1 MTVCD
6 ASPPGLRDDFDLSD
20 LRRTYACFPSGVV
33 SICALADGVP
43 VGLVASSF
51 TSVSMTPPLV
61 SFCIKTESATWPQL
75 ERLPRLGVSVLGEA
89 HDAACRQLS
98 AKAGDRFAG
107 LDLHTTPDGA
117 VLIAG
122 APAWLE
128 CTIADQIPAGDH
140 VIVLLRVVAVT
151 ADHDVLPLVFH
162 ASSFGAVRKD
172 LAP

>member
-1 MTVCD
+1 VTVTD
-6 ASPPGLRDDFDLSD
+6 TPVPDLRDEFDMVD

-33 SICALADGVP
+33 SICAMAGGAP

-75 ERLPRLGVSVLGEA
+75 ARLPRLGVSVLGEV

-107 LDLHTTPDGA
+107 LDLHTTADGA

-128 CTIADQIPAGDH
+128 CTIEAQIPAGDH
-140 VIVLLRVVAVT
+140 LIVLLRVMALT
-151 ADHDVLPLVFH
+151 ADHDVPPLVFH
-162 ASSFGAVRKD
+162 ASSFGAVR
-172 LAP
+172 ATRP

>member
-1 MTVCD
+1 VTVID
-6 ASPPGLRDDFDLSD
+6 APMPDLRDDFDLVD
-20 LRRTYACFPSGVV
+20 LRRTYGCFPSGVV
-33 SICALADGVP
+33 SICAMADGVP

-61 SFCIKTESATWPQL
+61 SFCIKSESETWPRL

-107 LDLHTTPDGA
+107 LDLRTTAAGA

-128 CTIADQIPAGDH
+128 CVIEATIPAGDH
-140 VIVLLRVVAVT
+140 QIVLLRVMSVT
-151 ADHDVLPLVFH
+151 ADHDVPPLVFH
-162 ASSFGAVRKD
+162 ASSFGAVR
-172 LAP
+172 ATRR

>member
-6 ASPPGLRDDFDLSD
+6 SPPPVLRDDFDLSD

-33 SICALADGVP
+33 SICAMAEGVP

-61 SFCIKTESATWPQL
+61 SFCIKNESATWPLL
-75 ERLPRLGVSVLGEA
+75 ESLPRLGVSVLGEA

-107 LDLHTTPDGA
+107 LDLRTTADGA
-117 VLIAG
+117 ILIAG

-140 VIVLLRVVAVT
+140 LIVLLRVVAVT
-151 ADHDVLPLVFH
+151 ADHEVPPLVFH
-162 ASSFGAVRKD
+162 ASAFGAVRKE
-172 LAP
+172 LAS